1 MPTFSIEFAN
11 HLSTVAKRC
20 TLSDAGISE
29 SNRTVLYISLLSV
42 EVALK
47 AFLEKSG
54 LPIKSIKDCSH
65 DLGKLLRLIDKIEVD
80 ISISSSVEIFASGKR
95 LRSVTVNS
103 NISNGTVGALID
115 QLSDAASVYPGEIRY
130 GEDISHF
137 PPELVSDLAASV
149 IAWVEQYAKAARIPV
164 Q

>member
-1 MPTFSIEFAN
+1 MPVYSFDFSN

-20 TLSDAGISE
+20 TISDAGIPE
-29 SNRTVLYISLLSV
+29 SNRTILYISLLSV

-47 AFLEKSG
+47 ALLEKSG
-54 LPIKSIKDCSH
+54 TPIKSIRDCSH
-65 DLGKLLRLIDKIEVD
+65 DLAKLLRLIDKIEVK
-80 ISISSSVEIFASGKR
+80 INIYPGVESFVSGSR

-137 PPELVSDLAASV
+137 PPELVSDLAVAV
-149 IAWVEQYAKAARIPV
+149 VGWVEQYAKTARTPV